1 MKLPTGSCLLGVA
14 TIAGLALVALLLRPT
29 RAVEIATAPR
39 EPAPSVSA
47 GRPDSGRTALVIP
60 VQGVTRDRLR
70 DTYSDARGLGR
81 RHDAIDI
88 EAPRGT
94 PVLSVAA
101 SVVMKL
107 FQSDRGG
114 TTLYALAPDQRTIY
128 YYAHLDRYA
137 DGMIEGRRL
146 RAGEILG
153 YVGDTGNAQPGDY
166 HLHFEISTTT
176 DPKKYWG
183 GTPVNPYPLLRRDTL

>member
-1 MKLPTGSCLLGVA
+1 MRVPAGSILLGAA
-14 TIAGLALVALLLRPT
+14 TIAGLALVAVRLRPK
-29 RAVEIATAPR
+29 RAGETIAIP
-39 EPAPSVSA
+39 EPAPSVRA
-47 GRPDSGRTALVIP
+47 ARPDSEATALVIP

-70 DTYSDARGLGR
+70 DTYSHARGLGR

-101 SVVMKL
+101 SLVVKL

-137 DGMIEGRRL
+137 DGISEGLRL
-146 RAGEILG
+146 RAGQIIG

-166 HLHFEISTTT
+166 HLHFEISTTA

>member
-1 MKLPTGSCLLGVA
+1 VRVPAGSFLLGAA
-14 TIAGLALVALLLRPT
+14 TIAGLALVAVRLRPK
-29 RAVEIATAPR
+29 RAGETIAIP
-39 EPAPSVSA
+39 EPASSISA
-47 GRPDSGRTALVIP
+47 ARPDSEATALVIP

-70 DTYSDARGLGR
+70 DTYSHARGLGR

-101 SVVMKL
+101 SLVVKL
-107 FQSDRGG
+107 FQSDRG

-137 DGMIEGRRL
+137 DGMSEGRRL
-146 RAGEILG
+146 RAGQIIG
-153 YVGDTGNAQPGDY
+153 YVGDTGNTQPGDY
-166 HLHFEISTTT
+166 HLHFEISTTA

-183 GTPVNPYPLLRRDTL
+183 GTPVNPYALLRRDSL

>member
-1 MKLPTGSCLLGVA
+1 MKVPAGSFLLGAA
-14 TIAGLALVALLLRPT
+14 TIAGLALVAVLLRPKRPT
-29 RAVEIATAPR
+29 KTMTAG
-39 EPAPSVSA
+39 EPAPSIRA
-47 GRPDSGRTALVIP
+47 ARPDSAGMLVIP

-70 DTYSDARGLGR
+70 DTYSHARGLGR

-114 TTLYALAPDQRTIY
+114 TTLYALAPDQRTVY

-137 DGMIEGRRL
+137 DGMAEGRRL
-146 RAGEILG
+146 RAGEIIG
-153 YVGDTGNAQPGDY
+153 YVGDSGNAQPGDY
-166 HLHFEISTTT
+166 HLHFEISTTA

-183 GTPVNPYPLLRRDTL
+183 GRPVNPYPLLRRDSL